1 MNCIDCEYFKIIQH
15 PLPDHYDAGLAEC
28 RKYNLIV
35 DFFTKSKLKRLTCED
50 RPKKDG
56 E

>member
-50 RPKKDG
+50 RPKKGG